1 MASHLALEINFQ
13 FVFCPITRDFLW
25 EPWRERRE
33 WCDDLYDCKA
43 GCQDVSNEPIA
54 VLSCLVRE
62 LLLTA
67 PCEFHTLKGI
77 LVFFSVSESIE
88 VQDIEC
94 CLFIQT
100 GDTWRC
106 RLQDH

>member
-1 MASHLALEINFQ
+1 MARHLALEINFQ

-25 EPWRERRE
+25 EPWRE

-77 LVFFSVSESIE
+77 LVFVSVSESIE
-88 VQDIEC
+88 IQDIRY

-100 GDTWRC
+100 EDMWSWR
-106 RLQDH
+106 L